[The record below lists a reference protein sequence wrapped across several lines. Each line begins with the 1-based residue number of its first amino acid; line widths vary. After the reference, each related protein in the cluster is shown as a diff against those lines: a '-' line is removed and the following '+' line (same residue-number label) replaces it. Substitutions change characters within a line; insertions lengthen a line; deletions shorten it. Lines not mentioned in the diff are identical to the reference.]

1 MGERPA
7 PKSKNEEIAR
17 SAGSSKGVRG
27 MSERA
32 RPKRRS
38 ILDVVYSGTVG
49 RKKKKR

>member
-7 PKSKNEEIAR
+7 PRGRNEEMAR
-17 SAGSSKGVRG
+17 SMGSSKGVRG
-27 MSERA
+27 MGERA

-49 RKKKKR
+49 RKKRKR